1 MTALPLL
8 SLACVSV
15 WVALVVI
22 AQLLNPEQSALSM
35 GMSGLVTGRG
45 GWIMRIAF
53 VVRGAS
59 AITLVGALSD
69 LVPEAARSDLGM
81 ALLAV
86 WGGGSAL
93 LAAYDTDM
101 PGDEPTAH
109 GRGHAVIAFVA
120 YAAAAVGMVLVSVA
134 LGAAEATADTA
145 RWALPIALLA
155 EVALAAQFAGFAAAA
170 RDEAAAREARAAAA
184 PEAPPA
190 YGGLGRFAGLLQRV
204 FLSLV
209 MLWTALVA
217 AGL

>member
-1 MTALPLL
+1 MTVLPLL
-8 SLACVSV
+8 TLAGVSV

-45 GWIMRIAF
+45 GWIMRVAF
-53 VVRGAS
+53 VVRGAT
-59 AITLVGALSD
+59 AFTLVGSLSD
-69 LVPEAARSDLGM
+69 LVPETAQSDLGM

-120 YAAAAVGMVLVSVA
+120 YIAVALAMVLVSLK
-134 LGAAEATADTA
+134 LGEAEATADLA
-145 RWALPIALLA
+145 RWALPLA
-155 EVALAAQFAGFAAAA
+155 FLAAVDMVFQFVGFAAAA
-170 RDEAAAREARAAAA
+170 RDAAAS
-184 PEAPPA
+184 PGPPPA
-190 YGGLGRFAGLLQRV
+190 YGGLGRIAGLLQRF
-204 FLSLV
+204 FLSTV